1 MSGEEEKRSG
11 KIKFLFALFYKIG
24 FAPLHFKSSQSLVK
38 WAFASLFFALWY
50 YFGTKVNYY

>member
-24 FAPLHFKSSQSLVK
+24 FAP
-38 WAFASLFFALWY
+38 
-50 YFGTKVNYY
+50 